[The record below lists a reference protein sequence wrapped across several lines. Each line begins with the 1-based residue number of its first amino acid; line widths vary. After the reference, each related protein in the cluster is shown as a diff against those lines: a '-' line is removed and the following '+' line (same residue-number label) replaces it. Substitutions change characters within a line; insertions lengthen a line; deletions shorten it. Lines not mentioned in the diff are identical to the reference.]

1 MAFGGTGVGVICG
14 MLAGLD
20 RGGTEYLVKTAS
32 TGVTPRE
39 DALLVGGASRKA
51 FGDGAGL
58 ALTLYLEKSA
68 ATGVI
73 DILMTAGRT
82 GAT

>member
-14 MLAGLD
+14 MLSWPD
-20 RGGTEYLVKTAS
+20 RGVIEYRVKTAS
-32 TGVTPRE
+32 TGVTLRE
-39 DALLVGGASRKA
+39 DALLVGGASLKV
-51 FGDGAGL
+51 FGDGVGL
-58 ALTLYLEKSA
+58 VLTLYLEKSA

-73 DILMTAGRT
+73 DILKTAGRI